1 MRKKLNVFRSDIWDS
16 STDEEKEWLYALD
29 RALSSLE
36 NYAFQFSAA
45 VELFNFSRSLW
56 NQESGA
62 MEALH
67 EDVSRHQKKLTDD
80 MFASSDF
87 QGGFDRES
95 SKRHF
100 EQLSFLRQVDEFNR
114 SRIDRKMKNFDKW
127 THFAGVQAVFSVF
140 HFYDCI
146 LIIEKVKGYSDK
158 AKNLFKFEDFFLL
171 KQEFE
176 KQFPAPK
183 LIRHS
188 IAHEAEFT
196 IDPDAFEKHSIKG
209 GVETDSM
216 KSAAQKTMIMGVFEN
231 DTFVCT
237 YKGKVFRRPV
247 NQSEARQLEQFAN
260 WFYQL
265 VL

>member
-29 RALSSLE
+29 RALGSLE

-56 NQESGA
+56 NQEFGA
-62 MEALH
+62 VEALH

-80 MFASSDF
+80 MFASSDL
-87 QGGFDRES
+87 QRGFDRES
-95 SKRHF
+95 SKMHF
-100 EQLSFLRQVDEFNR
+100 EKLSLMRHVVEFNR
-114 SRIDRKMKNFDKW
+114 SRIERKMKNYDKW
-127 THFAGVQAVFSVF
+127 THFSGVQAVFAVF

-146 LIIEKVKGYSDK
+146 LIIEKVKGYSGK
-158 AKNLFKFEDFFLL
+158 ARNLFNFEEFLL
-171 KQEFE
+171 LKKEFE
-176 KQFPAPK
+176 KKFPAPK

-216 KSAAQKTMIMGVFEN
+216 KSDAQKTMIMGVFEN

-237 YKGKVFRRPV
+237 YKGEALRRPV

-260 WFYQL
+260 WFCEL